1 MVVASSLS
9 MSLVSTAAAASS
21 ASIAK
26 RVPVSSLTS
35 SAGNEPSVS
44 FSSEPSFHGE
54 AITEFGNCLRF
65 LQGKL
70 KRRQLVLGLGGALTT
85 STLIPLNSASGEE
98 MMKKYQSYVDLE
110 DGYSYIYPSDWRV
123 SPNASNLPLSVVAL
137 DIHCVLMVVRAR
149 FMPTKKKDIHELGPK
164 EQVIS
169 DLISHVYAAPTQK
182 PNIYS
187 MQEKSVDGKNY
198 YTFEYE
204 LTSPNYS
211 SVSLATIAIG
221 NGRYYYTLIVGAN
234 ERRWKRVRNQLK
246 VVADSF
252 KLLDI

>member
-1 MVVASSLS
+1 MAVASSLS

-21 ASIAK
+21 ASITK
-26 RVPVSSLTS
+26 RVPISSLIS

-54 AITEFGNCLRF
+54 AS
-65 LQGKL
+65 KL

-98 MMKKYQSYVDLE
+98 IMKKYQSYVDLE

-123 SPNASNLPLSVVAL
+123 SPNASNVPLSVVAL
-137 DIHCVLMVVRAR
+137 DIHCVLMVVRVR
-149 FMPTKKKDIHELGPK
+149 FMPTRKKDIHELGPR

-169 DLISHVYAAPTQK
+169 DLISSHVCAAPTKK
-182 PNIYS
+182 PTIYS

-211 SVSLATIAIG
+211 SVSFATIAIG